1 MSFIGDIWGNVKF
14 NAGKAA
20 ANAASSV
27 SWAYTHSPA
36 QEVIY
41 RNNRAYKSVL
51 VHVAK
56 QLAMSEIEGQIN
68 KLFPKYQRYLEKT
81 WREKT
86 VLAQQKANQVQLIE
100 DQKSQ
105 LESNGHITTEE
116 GHTIIAKDKY
126 GNKVPEALMLYY
138 NGQETIK
145 VEDIRLLGTEDVTIS
160 IHDGIRNYERNIT
173 SKVKYETKTVC
184 FIDLNPDITIQ
195 SSKNIVMTT
204 VQGRDY
210 TRKELVSGGDLNFTV
225 TGEIVSNEEG
235 VYPENDVKKFI
246 QIMQYGGVI
255 NVNHFQF
262 KQFNVNKI
270 IIKDFNMQNQEFK
283 NIQPYTFTCVAVE
296 PDEDVVVKSD
306 TIAVINREIEVSSM
320 NKWYKLILNN
330 KYAEIVANAA
340 ASAVSSTINAGV
352 DAAGNGLDKLVDK
365 I

>member
-1 MSFIGDIWGNVKF
+1 MKF

-20 ANAASSV
+20 TNAASSV
-27 SWAYTHSPA
+27 SWVYMHSP
-36 QEVIY
+36 EKEIIY

-81 WREKT
+81 LRKT
-86 VLAQQKANQVQLIE
+86 VLEQQQNNQVQLIKNRE
-100 DQKSQ
+100 TQMKEWGQISA
-105 LESNGHITTEE
+105 EG

-126 GNKVPEALMLYY
+126 GNAIPEALMLYY
-138 NGQETIK
+138 DGDTAISVEDVKTVNGQQ
-145 VEDIRLLGTEDVTIS
+145 
-160 IHDGIRNYERNIT
+160 
-173 SKVKYETKTVC
+173 VKDSYTTKTIC
-184 FIDLNPDITIQ
+184 FIDINPDIAIQ
-195 SSKNIVMTT
+195 SAKNIVMTT

-235 VYPENDVKKFI
+235 IYPENDVKKFI
-246 QIMQYGGVI
+246 QIMQYGGVV

-262 KQFNVNKI
+262 KQFNVDKI

-296 PDEDVVVKSD
+296 PDEDVIVKSD
-306 TIAVINREIEVSSM
+306 TIAVINREIEVSPMS
-320 NKWYKLILNN
+320 KWYKLILQN

-340 ASAVSSTINAGV
+340 ASAASSTINAGV
-352 DAAGNGLDKLVDK
+352 DAGVNSVENLVSK

>member
-20 ANAASSV
+20 ANAASSI

-81 WREKT
+81 LRKT
-86 VLAQQKANQVQLIE
+86 VLEQQKSNQVQLIRNRE
-100 DQKSQ
+100 SQ
-105 LESNGHITTEE
+105 MKEWGRITADG

-126 GNKVPEALMLYY
+126 GNAVPESLMLFYD
-138 NGQETIK
+138 GDTDIL
-145 VEDIRLLGTEDVTIS
+145 VED
-160 IHDGIRNYERNIT
+160 
-173 SKVKYETKTVC
+173 VKIVGDKQVKDSYTTKTIC
-184 FIDLNPDITIQ
+184 FIDINPDVAIQ

-246 QIMQYGGVI
+246 QIMQYGGVV

-262 KQFNVNKI
+262 KQFNVDKI

-306 TIAVINREIEVSSM
+306 TIAVINREIEVSPMS
-320 NKWYKLILNN
+320 KWYKLILNN

-340 ASAVSSTINAGV
+340 ASAVSSTVNAGV

>member
-1 MSFIGDIWGNVKF
+1 MKF

-56 QLAMSEIEGQIN
+56 QFAMSEIEGQIN

-81 WREKT
+81 LRKT
-86 VLAQQKANQVQLIE
+86 VLEQQKSNQVQLIRNRE
-100 DQKSQ
+100 SQ
-105 LESNGHITTEE
+105 MKEWGRITADG
-116 GHTIIAKDKY
+116 GHTITAKDKY
-126 GNKVPEALMLYY
+126 GNAVPESLMLFYD
-138 NGQETIK
+138 GDTDIL
-145 VEDIRLLGTEDVTIS
+145 VED
-160 IHDGIRNYERNIT
+160 
-173 SKVKYETKTVC
+173 VKIVGDKQVKDSYTTKTIC
-184 FIDLNPDITIQ
+184 FIDINPDVAIQ

-246 QIMQYGGVI
+246 QIMQYGGVV

-262 KQFNVNKI
+262 KQFNVDKI

-306 TIAVINREIEVSSM
+306 TIAVINREIEVSPMS
-320 NKWYKLILNN
+320 KWYKLILNN

-340 ASAVSSTINAGV
+340 ASAASSTINAGV

>member
-81 WREKT
+81 LRKT
-86 VLAQQKANQVQLIE
+86 VLEQQKSNQVQLIRNHE
-100 DQKSQ
+100 SQ
-105 LESNGHITTEE
+105 MKEWGRITADG

-126 GNKVPEALMLYY
+126 GNAVPESLMLFYD
-138 NGQETIK
+138 GDTDIL
-145 VEDIRLLGTEDVTIS
+145 VED
-160 IHDGIRNYERNIT
+160 
-173 SKVKYETKTVC
+173 VKIVGDKQVKDSYTTKTIC
-184 FIDLNPDITIQ
+184 FIDINPDVAIQ

-246 QIMQYGGVI
+246 QIMQYGGVV

-262 KQFNVNKI
+262 KQFNVDKI

-306 TIAVINREIEVSSM
+306 TIAVINREIEVSPMS
-320 NKWYKLILNN
+320 KWYKLILNN

-340 ASAVSSTINAGV
+340 ASAVSSTVNAGV

>member
-51 VHVAK
+51 VHVAN
-56 QLAMSEIEGQIN
+56 QFAMSEIEGQIN

-81 WREKT
+81 LRKT
-86 VLAQQKANQVQLIE
+86 VLKQQQNNQIQLIKNRE
-100 DQKSQ
+100 TQMSGFGQ
-105 LESNGHITTEE
+105 ITAEG
-116 GHTIIAKDKY
+116 GHTIIARDKY
-126 GNKVPEALMLYY
+126 GNKIQESLILSYDGETDIQVSDVGGVNGEAKYPEHY
-138 NGQETIK
+138 T
-145 VEDIRLLGTEDVTIS
+145 
-160 IHDGIRNYERNIT
+160 
-173 SKVKYETKTVC
+173 TKTIC
-184 FIDLNPDITIQ
+184 FIDLNPDVAIQ

-246 QIMQYGGVI
+246 QIMQYGGVV

-262 KQFNVNKI
+262 KQFNVDKI

-306 TIAVINREIEVSSM
+306 TIAVINREIEVSPMS
-320 NKWYKLILNN
+320 KWYKLILNN

-340 ASAVSSTINAGV
+340 ASAVSSTVNAGV

>member
-81 WREKT
+81 LRKT
-86 VLAQQKANQVQLIE
+86 VLEQQKSNQIQLIKKRE
-100 DQKSQ
+100 TQM
-105 LESNGHITTEE
+105 EE
-116 GHTIIAKDKY
+116 WGRISAQGGRTIIAKDKY
-126 GNKVPEALMLYY
+126 GNAVPESLMLFYD
-138 NGQETIK
+138 GDTDIL
-145 VEDIRLLGTEDVTIS
+145 VED
-160 IHDGIRNYERNIT
+160 
-173 SKVKYETKTVC
+173 VKIVGDKQVKDSYTTKTIC
-184 FIDLNPDITIQ
+184 FIDINPDVAIQ

-246 QIMQYGGVI
+246 QIMQYGGVV

-262 KQFNVNKI
+262 KQFNVDKI

-306 TIAVINREIEVSSM
+306 TIAVINREIEVSPMS
-320 NKWYKLILNN
+320 KWYKLILNN

-340 ASAVSSTINAGV
+340 ASAVSSTVNAGV

>member
-81 WREKT
+81 LRKT
-86 VLAQQKANQVQLIE
+86 VLEQQKSNQVQLIRNRE
-100 DQKSQ
+100 SQ
-105 LESNGHITTEE
+105 MKEWGRITADG

-126 GNKVPEALMLYY
+126 GNAVPESLMLFYD
-138 NGQETIK
+138 GDTDIL
-145 VEDIRLLGTEDVTIS
+145 VED
-160 IHDGIRNYERNIT
+160 
-173 SKVKYETKTVC
+173 VKIVGDKQVKDSYTTKTIC
-184 FIDLNPDITIQ
+184 FIDINPDVAIQ

-204 VQGRDY
+204 VQGRNY

-246 QIMQYGGVI
+246 QIMQYGGVV

-262 KQFNVNKI
+262 KQFNVDKI

-306 TIAVINREIEVSSM
+306 TIAVINREIEVSPMS
-320 NKWYKLILNN
+320 KWYKLILNN
-330 KYAEIVANAA
+330 KYAEIIANAA
-340 ASAVSSTINAGV
+340 ASAVSSTVNAGV

>member
-81 WREKT
+81 LRKT
-86 VLAQQKANQVQLIE
+86 VLEQQKSNQVQLIRNRE
-100 DQKSQ
+100 SQ
-105 LESNGHITTEE
+105 MKEWGRITADG
-116 GHTIIAKDKY
+116 GHTIIAKGKY
-126 GNKVPEALMLYY
+126 GNAVPESLMLFYD
-138 NGQETIK
+138 GDTDIL
-145 VEDIRLLGTEDVTIS
+145 VED
-160 IHDGIRNYERNIT
+160 
-173 SKVKYETKTVC
+173 VKIVGDKQVKDSYTTKTIC
-184 FIDLNPDITIQ
+184 FIDINPDVAIQ

-246 QIMQYGGVI
+246 QIMQYGGVV

-262 KQFNVNKI
+262 KQFNVDKI

-306 TIAVINREIEVSSM
+306 TIAVINREIEVSPMS
-320 NKWYKLILNN
+320 KWYKLILNN

-340 ASAVSSTINAGV
+340 ASAVSSTVNAGV

>member
-81 WREKT
+81 LRKT
-86 VLAQQKANQVQLIE
+86 VLEQRKSNQVQLIRNRE
-100 DQKSQ
+100 SQ
-105 LESNGHITTEE
+105 MKEWGRITADG

-126 GNKVPEALMLYY
+126 GNAVPESLMLFYD
-138 NGQETIK
+138 GDTDIL
-145 VEDIRLLGTEDVTIS
+145 VED
-160 IHDGIRNYERNIT
+160 
-173 SKVKYETKTVC
+173 VKIVGDKQVKDSYTTKTIC
-184 FIDLNPDITIQ
+184 FIDINPDVAIQ

-246 QIMQYGGVI
+246 QIMQYGGVV

-262 KQFNVNKI
+262 KQFNVDKI

-306 TIAVINREIEVSSM
+306 TIAVINREIEVSPMS
-320 NKWYKLILNN
+320 KWYKLILNN

-340 ASAVSSTINAGV
+340 ASAVSSTVNAGV

>member
-81 WREKT
+81 LRKT
-86 VLAQQKANQVQLIE
+86 VLEQQKSNQIQLIKNRE
-100 DQKSQ
+100 TQMEEWGRISAQ
-105 LESNGHITTEE
+105 GGHA
-116 GHTIIAKDKY
+116 IIAKDKY
-126 GNKVPEALMLYY
+126 GNAVPESLMLFYD
-138 NGQETIK
+138 GDTDIL
-145 VEDIRLLGTEDVTIS
+145 VED
-160 IHDGIRNYERNIT
+160 
-173 SKVKYETKTVC
+173 VKIVGDKQVKDSYTTKTIC
-184 FIDLNPDITIQ
+184 FIDINPDVAIQ

-246 QIMQYGGVI
+246 QIMQYGGVV

-262 KQFNVNKI
+262 KQFNVDKI

-306 TIAVINREIEVSSM
+306 TIAVINREIEVSPMS
-320 NKWYKLILNN
+320 KWYKLILNN

-340 ASAVSSTINAGV
+340 ASAASSTINAGV
-352 DAAGNGLDKLVDK
+352 DAVGNGLDKLVDK

>member
-27 SWAYTHSPA
+27 SWAYTHSPS

-81 WREKT
+81 LRKT
-86 VLAQQKANQVQLIE
+86 VLEQQKSNQVQLIRNRE
-100 DQKSQ
+100 SQ
-105 LESNGHITTEE
+105 MKEWGRITADG

-126 GNKVPEALMLYY
+126 GNAVPESLMLFYD
-138 NGQETIK
+138 GDTDIL
-145 VEDIRLLGTEDVTIS
+145 VED
-160 IHDGIRNYERNIT
+160 
-173 SKVKYETKTVC
+173 VKIVGDKQVKDSYTTKTIC
-184 FIDLNPDITIQ
+184 FIDINPDVAIQ

-246 QIMQYGGVI
+246 QIMQYGGVV

-262 KQFNVNKI
+262 KQFNVDKI
-270 IIKDFNMQNQEFK
+270 IIKDFNMQNQVFK

-306 TIAVINREIEVSSM
+306 TIAVINREIEVSPMS
-320 NKWYKLILNN
+320 KWYKLILNN

-340 ASAVSSTINAGV
+340 ASAVSSTVNAGV

>member
-81 WREKT
+81 LRKT
-86 VLAQQKANQVQLIE
+86 VLEQQKSNQIQLIKNRE
-100 DQKSQ
+100 TQM
-105 LESNGHITTEE
+105 EE
-116 GHTIIAKDKY
+116 WGRISAQGGHTIIAKDKY
-126 GNKVPEALMLYY
+126 GNAVPESLMLFYD
-138 NGQETIK
+138 GDTDIL
-145 VEDIRLLGTEDVTIS
+145 VED
-160 IHDGIRNYERNIT
+160 
-173 SKVKYETKTVC
+173 VKIVGDKQVNDSYTTKTIC
-184 FIDLNPDITIQ
+184 FIDINPDVAIQ

-246 QIMQYGGVI
+246 QIMQYGGVV

-262 KQFNVNKI
+262 KQFNVDKI

-306 TIAVINREIEVSSM
+306 TIAVINREIEVSPMS
-320 NKWYKLILNN
+320 KWYKLILNN

-340 ASAVSSTINAGV
+340 ASAASSTINAGV

>member
-81 WREKT
+81 LRKT
-86 VLAQQKANQVQLIE
+86 VLEQQKSNQVQLIRNRE
-100 DQKSQ
+100 SQ
-105 LESNGHITTEE
+105 MKEWGRITADG

-126 GNKVPEALMLYY
+126 GNAVPESLMLFYD
-138 NGQETIK
+138 GDTDIL
-145 VEDIRLLGTEDVTIS
+145 VED
-160 IHDGIRNYERNIT
+160 
-173 SKVKYETKTVC
+173 VKIVGDKQVKDSYTTKTIC
-184 FIDLNPDITIQ
+184 FIDINPDVAIQ
-195 SSKNIVMTT
+195 SSKNIVMTA

-246 QIMQYGGVI
+246 QIMQYGGVV

-262 KQFNVNKI
+262 KQFNVDKI

-306 TIAVINREIEVSSM
+306 TIAVINREIEVSPMS
-320 NKWYKLILNN
+320 KWYKLILNN

-340 ASAVSSTINAGV
+340 ASAVSSTVNAGV
-352 DAAGNGLDKLVDK
+352 NAAGNGLDKLVDK

>member
-56 QLAMSEIEGQIN
+56 QLAMSEIEEQIN

-81 WREKT
+81 LRKT
-86 VLAQQKANQVQLIE
+86 VLEQQKSNQVQLIRNRE
-100 DQKSQ
+100 SQ
-105 LESNGHITTEE
+105 MKEWGRITADG

-126 GNKVPEALMLYY
+126 GNAVPESLMLFYD
-138 NGQETIK
+138 GDTDIL
-145 VEDIRLLGTEDVTIS
+145 VED
-160 IHDGIRNYERNIT
+160 
-173 SKVKYETKTVC
+173 VKIVGDKQVKDSYTTKTIC
-184 FIDLNPDITIQ
+184 FIDINPDVAIQ

-246 QIMQYGGVI
+246 QIMQYGGVV

-262 KQFNVNKI
+262 KQFNVDKI

-306 TIAVINREIEVSSM
+306 TIAVINREIEVSPMS
-320 NKWYKLILNN
+320 KWYKLILNN

-340 ASAVSSTINAGV
+340 ASAASSTINAGV

>member
-81 WREKT
+81 LRKT
-86 VLAQQKANQVQLIE
+86 VLEQQKSNQVQLIRNRE
-100 DQKSQ
+100 SQ
-105 LESNGHITTEE
+105 MKEWGRITADG

-126 GNKVPEALMLYY
+126 GNAVPESLMLFYD
-138 NGQETIK
+138 GDTDIL
-145 VEDIRLLGTEDVTIS
+145 VED
-160 IHDGIRNYERNIT
+160 
-173 SKVKYETKTVC
+173 VKIVGDKQVKDSYTTKTIC
-184 FIDLNPDITIQ
+184 FIDINPDVAIQ

-246 QIMQYGGVI
+246 QIMQYGGVV

-262 KQFNVNKI
+262 KQFNVDKI

-306 TIAVINREIEVSSM
+306 TIAVINREIEVSPMS
-320 NKWYKLILNN
+320 KWYKLILNN

-340 ASAVSSTINAGV
+340 ASAVSSTVNAGV
-352 DAAGNGLDKLVDK
+352 DAAGNGLDKLVNK

>member
-81 WREKT
+81 LRKT
-86 VLAQQKANQVQLIE
+86 VLEQQKSNQVQLIRNRE
-100 DQKSQ
+100 SQ
-105 LESNGHITTEE
+105 MKEWGRITADG

-126 GNKVPEALMLYY
+126 GNAVPESLMLFYDGDT
-138 NGQETIK
+138 NIL
-145 VEDIRLLGTEDVTIS
+145 VED
-160 IHDGIRNYERNIT
+160 
-173 SKVKYETKTVC
+173 VKIVGDKQVKDSYTTKTIC
-184 FIDLNPDITIQ
+184 FIDINPDVAIQ

-246 QIMQYGGVI
+246 QIMQYGGVV

-262 KQFNVNKI
+262 KQFNVDKI
-270 IIKDFNMQNQEFK
+270 IIKDFSMQNQEFK

-306 TIAVINREIEVSSM
+306 TIAVINREIEVSPMS
-320 NKWYKLILNN
+320 KWYKLILNN

-340 ASAVSSTINAGV
+340 ASAVSSTVNAGV

>member
-68 KLFPKYQRYLEKT
+68 KLFPKYQKYLEKT
-81 WREKT
+81 LRKT
-86 VLAQQKANQVQLIE
+86 VLEQQKSNQVQLIRNRE
-100 DQKSQ
+100 SQ
-105 LESNGHITTEE
+105 MKEWGRITADG

-126 GNKVPEALMLYY
+126 GNAVPESLMLFYD
-138 NGQETIK
+138 GDTDIL
-145 VEDIRLLGTEDVTIS
+145 VED
-160 IHDGIRNYERNIT
+160 
-173 SKVKYETKTVC
+173 VKIVGDKQVKDSYTTKTIC
-184 FIDLNPDITIQ
+184 FIDINPDVAIQ

-246 QIMQYGGVI
+246 QIMQYGGVV

-262 KQFNVNKI
+262 KQFNVDKI

-306 TIAVINREIEVSSM
+306 TIAVINREIEVSPMS
-320 NKWYKLILNN
+320 KWYKLILNN

-340 ASAVSSTINAGV
+340 ASAVSSTVNAGV

>member
-81 WREKT
+81 LRKT
-86 VLAQQKANQVQLIE
+86 VLEQQKSNQVQLIRNRE
-100 DQKSQ
+100 SQ
-105 LESNGHITTEE
+105 MKEWGHITADD

-126 GNKVPEALMLYY
+126 GNAVPESLMLFYD
-138 NGQETIK
+138 GDTDIL
-145 VEDIRLLGTEDVTIS
+145 VED
-160 IHDGIRNYERNIT
+160 
-173 SKVKYETKTVC
+173 VKIVGDKQVKDSYTTKTIC
-184 FIDLNPDITIQ
+184 FIDINPDVAIQ

-246 QIMQYGGVI
+246 QIMQYGGVV

-262 KQFNVNKI
+262 KQFNVDKI

-306 TIAVINREIEVSSM
+306 TIAVINREIEVSPMS
-320 NKWYKLILNN
+320 KWYKLILNN

-340 ASAVSSTINAGV
+340 ASAVSSTVNAGV

>member
-81 WREKT
+81 LRKT
-86 VLAQQKANQVQLIE
+86 VLEQQKSNQVQLIRNRE
-100 DQKSQ
+100 SQ
-105 LESNGHITTEE
+105 MKEWGRITADG

-126 GNKVPEALMLYY
+126 GNAVPESLMLFYD
-138 NGQETIK
+138 GDTDIL
-145 VEDIRLLGTEDVTIS
+145 VED
-160 IHDGIRNYERNIT
+160 
-173 SKVKYETKTVC
+173 VKIVGDKQVKDSYTTKTIC
-184 FIDLNPDITIQ
+184 FIDINPDVAIQ

-235 VYPENDVKKFI
+235 VYPENDVRKFI
-246 QIMQYGGVI
+246 QIMQYGGVV

-262 KQFNVNKI
+262 KQFNVDKI

-306 TIAVINREIEVSSM
+306 TIAVINREIEVSPMS
-320 NKWYKLILNN
+320 KWYKLILNN

-340 ASAVSSTINAGV
+340 ASAVSSTVNAGV

>member
-81 WREKT
+81 LRKT
-86 VLAQQKANQVQLIE
+86 VLEQQKSNQVQLIRNRE
-100 DQKSQ
+100 SQ
-105 LESNGHITTEE
+105 MKEWGRITADG

-126 GNKVPEALMLYY
+126 GNAVPESLMLFYD
-138 NGQETIK
+138 GDTDIL
-145 VEDIRLLGTEDVTIS
+145 VED
-160 IHDGIRNYERNIT
+160 
-173 SKVKYETKTVC
+173 VKIVGDKQVKDSYTTKTIC
-184 FIDLNPDITIQ
+184 FIDINPDVAIQ

-246 QIMQYGGVI
+246 QIMQYGGVV

-262 KQFNVNKI
+262 KQFNVDKI
-270 IIKDFNMQNQEFK
+270 IIKDFSMQNQEFK

-306 TIAVINREIEVSSM
+306 TIAVINREIEVSPMS
-320 NKWYKLILNN
+320 KWYKLILNN

-340 ASAVSSTINAGV
+340 ASAVSSTVNAGV

>member
-81 WREKT
+81 LRKT
-86 VLAQQKANQVQLIE
+86 VLKQQKSNQVQLIRNRE
-100 DQKSQ
+100 SQ
-105 LESNGHITTEE
+105 MKEWGRITADG

-126 GNKVPEALMLYY
+126 GNTVPESLMLFYD
-138 NGQETIK
+138 GDTDIL
-145 VEDIRLLGTEDVTIS
+145 VED
-160 IHDGIRNYERNIT
+160 
-173 SKVKYETKTVC
+173 VKIVGDKQVKDSYTTKTIC
-184 FIDLNPDITIQ
+184 FIDINPDVAIQ

-246 QIMQYGGVI
+246 QIMQYGGVV

-262 KQFNVNKI
+262 KQFNVDKI

-306 TIAVINREIEVSSM
+306 TIAVINREIEVSPMS
-320 NKWYKLILNN
+320 KWYKLILNN

-340 ASAVSSTINAGV
+340 ASAVSSTVNAGV
-352 DAAGNGLDKLVDK
+352 NAAGNGLDKLVDK

>member
-81 WREKT
+81 LRKT
-86 VLAQQKANQVQLIE
+86 VLKQQKSNQVQLIRNRE
-100 DQKSQ
+100 SQ
-105 LESNGHITTEE
+105 MKEWGRITADG

-126 GNKVPEALMLYY
+126 GNAVPESLMLFYD
-138 NGQETIK
+138 GDTDIL
-145 VEDIRLLGTEDVTIS
+145 VED
-160 IHDGIRNYERNIT
+160 
-173 SKVKYETKTVC
+173 VKIVGDKQVKDSYTTKTIC
-184 FIDLNPDITIQ
+184 FIDINPDVAIQ

-246 QIMQYGGVI
+246 QIMQYGGVV

-262 KQFNVNKI
+262 KQFNVDKI

-306 TIAVINREIEVSSM
+306 TIAVINREIEVSPMS
-320 NKWYKLILNN
+320 KWYKLILNN

-340 ASAVSSTINAGV
+340 ASAVSSTVNAGV
-352 DAAGNGLDKLVDK
+352 NAAGNGLDKLVDK

>member
-1 MSFIGDIWGNVKF
+1 MSFIEDIWGNVKF

-81 WREKT
+81 LRKT
-86 VLAQQKANQVQLIE
+86 VLEQQKSNQVQLIRNRE
-100 DQKSQ
+100 SQ
-105 LESNGHITTEE
+105 MKEWGRITADG

-126 GNKVPEALMLYY
+126 GNAVPESLMLFYD
-138 NGQETIK
+138 GDTDIL
-145 VEDIRLLGTEDVTIS
+145 VED
-160 IHDGIRNYERNIT
+160 
-173 SKVKYETKTVC
+173 VKIVGDKQVKDSYTTKTIC
-184 FIDLNPDITIQ
+184 FIDINPDVAIQ

-246 QIMQYGGVI
+246 QIMQYGGVV

-262 KQFNVNKI
+262 KQFNVDKI

-306 TIAVINREIEVSSM
+306 TIAVINREIEVSPMS
-320 NKWYKLILNN
+320 KWYKLILNN

-340 ASAVSSTINAGV
+340 ASAVSSTVNAGV

>member
-81 WREKT
+81 LRKT
-86 VLAQQKANQVQLIE
+86 VLEQQKSNQVQLIRNRE
-100 DQKSQ
+100 SQ
-105 LESNGHITTEE
+105 MKEWGRITADG

-126 GNKVPEALMLYY
+126 GNAVPESLMLFYD
-138 NGQETIK
+138 GDTDIL
-145 VEDIRLLGTEDVTIS
+145 VED
-160 IHDGIRNYERNIT
+160 
-173 SKVKYETKTVC
+173 VKIVGDKQVNDSYTTKTIC
-184 FIDLNPDITIQ
+184 FIDINPDVAIQ

-246 QIMQYGGVI
+246 QIMQYGGVV

-262 KQFNVNKI
+262 KQFNVDKI

-306 TIAVINREIEVSSM
+306 TIAVINREIEVSPMS
-320 NKWYKLILNN
+320 KWYKLILNN

-340 ASAVSSTINAGV
+340 ASAVSSTVNAGV
-352 DAAGNGLDKLVDK
+352 NAAGNGLDKLVDK

>member
-81 WREKT
+81 LRKT
-86 VLAQQKANQVQLIE
+86 VLEQQKSNQVQLIRNRE
-100 DQKSQ
+100 SQ
-105 LESNGHITTEE
+105 MKEWGRITADG

-126 GNKVPEALMLYY
+126 GNAVPESLMLFYD
-138 NGQETIK
+138 GDTDIL
-145 VEDIRLLGTEDVTIS
+145 VED
-160 IHDGIRNYERNIT
+160 
-173 SKVKYETKTVC
+173 VKIVGDKQVMDSYTTKTIC
-184 FIDLNPDITIQ
+184 FIDINPDVAIQ

-246 QIMQYGGVI
+246 QIMQYGGVV

-262 KQFNVNKI
+262 KQFNVDKI

-306 TIAVINREIEVSSM
+306 TIAVINREIEVSPMS
-320 NKWYKLILNN
+320 KWYKLILNN

-340 ASAVSSTINAGV
+340 ASAVSSTVNAGV

>member
-56 QLAMSEIEGQIN
+56 QLAMSEIEEQIN

-81 WREKT
+81 LRKT
-86 VLAQQKANQVQLIE
+86 VLERQKSNQVQLIRNRE
-100 DQKSQ
+100 SQ
-105 LESNGHITTEE
+105 MKEWGRITADG

-126 GNKVPEALMLYY
+126 GNAVPESLMLFYD
-138 NGQETIK
+138 GDTDIL
-145 VEDIRLLGTEDVTIS
+145 VED
-160 IHDGIRNYERNIT
+160 
-173 SKVKYETKTVC
+173 VKIVGDKQVKDSYTTKTIC
-184 FIDLNPDITIQ
+184 FIDINPDVAIQ

-246 QIMQYGGVI
+246 QIMQYGGVV

-262 KQFNVNKI
+262 KQFNVDKI

-306 TIAVINREIEVSSM
+306 TIAVINREIEVSPMS
-320 NKWYKLILNN
+320 KWYKLILNN

-340 ASAVSSTINAGV
+340 ASAVSSTVNAGV

>member
-81 WREKT
+81 LRKT
-86 VLAQQKANQVQLIE
+86 VLEQQKSNQVQLIRNRE
-100 DQKSQ
+100 SQ
-105 LESNGHITTEE
+105 MKEWGRITADG

-126 GNKVPEALMLYY
+126 GNAVPESLMLFYD
-138 NGQETIK
+138 GDTDVL
-145 VEDIRLLGTEDVTIS
+145 VED
-160 IHDGIRNYERNIT
+160 
-173 SKVKYETKTVC
+173 VKIVGDKQVKDSYTTKTIC
-184 FIDLNPDITIQ
+184 FIDINPDVAIQ

-246 QIMQYGGVI
+246 QIMQYGGVV

-262 KQFNVNKI
+262 KQFNVDKI

-306 TIAVINREIEVSSM
+306 TIAVINREIEVSPMS
-320 NKWYKLILNN
+320 KWYKLILNN

-340 ASAVSSTINAGV
+340 ASAVSSTVNAGV

>member
-81 WREKT
+81 LRKT
-86 VLAQQKANQVQLIE
+86 VLEQQKSNHVQLIKNRE
-100 DQKSQ
+100 TQM
-105 LESNGHITTEE
+105 EE
-116 GHTIIAKDKY
+116 WGRISAQGGHTIIAKDKY
-126 GNKVPEALMLYY
+126 GNAVPESLMLFYD
-138 NGQETIK
+138 GDTDIL
-145 VEDIRLLGTEDVTIS
+145 VED
-160 IHDGIRNYERNIT
+160 
-173 SKVKYETKTVC
+173 VKIVGDKQVKDSYTTKTIC
-184 FIDLNPDITIQ
+184 FIDINPDVAIQ

-246 QIMQYGGVI
+246 QIMQYGGVV

-262 KQFNVNKI
+262 KQFNVDKI

-306 TIAVINREIEVSSM
+306 TIAVINREIEVSPMS
-320 NKWYKLILNN
+320 KWYKLILNN

-340 ASAVSSTINAGV
+340 ASAASSTINAGV

>member
-81 WREKT
+81 LRKT
-86 VLAQQKANQVQLIE
+86 VLEQQKSNQVQLIRNRE
-100 DQKSQ
+100 SQ
-105 LESNGHITTEE
+105 MKEWGCITADG

-126 GNKVPEALMLYY
+126 GNAVPESLMLFYD
-138 NGQETIK
+138 GDTDIL
-145 VEDIRLLGTEDVTIS
+145 VED
-160 IHDGIRNYERNIT
+160 
-173 SKVKYETKTVC
+173 VKIVGDKQVKDSYTTKTIC
-184 FIDLNPDITIQ
+184 FIDINPDVAIQ

-246 QIMQYGGVI
+246 QIMQYGGVV

-262 KQFNVNKI
+262 KQFNVDKI

-306 TIAVINREIEVSSM
+306 TIAVINREIEVSPMS
-320 NKWYKLILNN
+320 KWYKLILNN

-340 ASAVSSTINAGV
+340 ASSVSSTVNAGV

>member
-1 MSFIGDIWGNVKF
+1 MDKVWGNIKLNTG
-14 NAGKAA
+14 NAAT
-20 ANAASSV
+20 NAASSV
-27 SWAYTHSPA
+27 SWAYTHSPEK
-36 QEVIY
+36 QIIY
-41 RNNRAYKSVL
+41 KNNRAYKSVL

-56 QLAMSEIEGQIN
+56 QMAMSTIEGQIN
-68 KLFPKYQRYLEKT
+68 KLFPKYQRYLERT
-81 WREKT
+81 WREST
-86 VLAQQKANQVQLIE
+86 VLKQQKANRVQLIK

-105 LESNGHITTEE
+105 LELNGQIKTTE
-116 GHTIIAKDKY
+116 GNTIIAKDKY

-138 NGQETIK
+138 DGEETVK
-145 VEDIRLLGTEDVTIS
+145 VEDVQLNGTKEVEITV
-160 IHDGIRNYERNIT
+160 HDGKRHYERNVT
-173 SKVKYETKTVC
+173 SKVSFDTKTVC
-184 FIDLNPDITIQ
+184 FIDLNPDVAIQ

-246 QIMQYGGVI
+246 QIMQYGGVVS
-255 NVNHFQF
+255 VNHFQF
-262 KQFNVNKI
+262 KQFNVDKI

-306 TIAVINREIEVSSM
+306 TIAVINREIEVSQMS
-320 NKWYKLILNN
+320 KWYKLILQN

-340 ASAVSSTINAGV
+340 TSAVSSTVNAGV
-352 DAAGNGLDKLVDK
+352 DVAGNGLDKLVDK

>member
-81 WREKT
+81 LRKT
-86 VLAQQKANQVQLIE
+86 VLEQQKSNQVQLIRNRE
-100 DQKSQ
+100 SQ
-105 LESNGHITTEE
+105 MKEWGRITADG

-126 GNKVPEALMLYY
+126 GNAVPESLMLFYD
-138 NGQETIK
+138 GDTDIL
-145 VEDIRLLGTEDVTIS
+145 VED
-160 IHDGIRNYERNIT
+160 
-173 SKVKYETKTVC
+173 VKIVGDKQVKDSYTTKTIC
-184 FIDLNPDITIQ
+184 FIDINPDVAIQ

-235 VYPENDVKKFI
+235 IYPENDVKKFI
-246 QIMQYGGVI
+246 QIMQYGGVV

-262 KQFNVNKI
+262 KQFNVDKI

-306 TIAVINREIEVSSM
+306 TIAVINREIEVSPMS
-320 NKWYKLILNN
+320 KWYKLILNN

-340 ASAVSSTINAGV
+340 ASAVSSTVNAGV

>member
-68 KLFPKYQRYLEKT
+68 KLFPKYQMYLEKT
-81 WREKT
+81 LRKT
-86 VLAQQKANQVQLIE
+86 VLEQQKSNQVQLIRNRE
-100 DQKSQ
+100 SQ
-105 LESNGHITTEE
+105 MKEWGRITADG

-126 GNKVPEALMLYY
+126 GNAVPESLMLFYD
-138 NGQETIK
+138 GDTDIL
-145 VEDIRLLGTEDVTIS
+145 VED
-160 IHDGIRNYERNIT
+160 
-173 SKVKYETKTVC
+173 VKIVGDKQVKDSYTTKTIC
-184 FIDLNPDITIQ
+184 FIDINPDVAIQ

-246 QIMQYGGVI
+246 QIMQYGGVV

-262 KQFNVNKI
+262 KQFNVDKI

-306 TIAVINREIEVSSM
+306 TIAVINREIEVSPMS
-320 NKWYKLILNN
+320 KWYKLILNN

-340 ASAVSSTINAGV
+340 ASAVSSTVNAGV

>member
-81 WREKT
+81 LRKT
-86 VLAQQKANQVQLIE
+86 VLEQQKSNQVQLIRNRE
-100 DQKSQ
+100 SQ
-105 LESNGHITTEE
+105 MKEWGRITADG

-126 GNKVPEALMLYY
+126 GNAIPESLMLFYD
-138 NGQETIK
+138 GDTDIL
-145 VEDIRLLGTEDVTIS
+145 VED
-160 IHDGIRNYERNIT
+160 
-173 SKVKYETKTVC
+173 VKIVGDKQVKDSYTTKTIC
-184 FIDLNPDITIQ
+184 FIDINPDVTIQ

-246 QIMQYGGVI
+246 QIMQYGGVV

-262 KQFNVNKI
+262 KQFNVDKI

-306 TIAVINREIEVSSM
+306 TIAVINREIEVSPMS
-320 NKWYKLILNN
+320 KWYKLILNN

-340 ASAVSSTINAGV
+340 ASAVSSTVNAGV

>member
-56 QLAMSEIEGQIN
+56 QLAISEIEGQIN

-81 WREKT
+81 LRKT
-86 VLAQQKANQVQLIE
+86 VLEQQKSNQVQLIRNRE
-100 DQKSQ
+100 SQ
-105 LESNGHITTEE
+105 MKEWGRITADG

-126 GNKVPEALMLYY
+126 GNAVPESLMLFYD
-138 NGQETIK
+138 GDTDIL
-145 VEDIRLLGTEDVTIS
+145 VED
-160 IHDGIRNYERNIT
+160 
-173 SKVKYETKTVC
+173 VKIVGDKQVKDSYTTKTIC
-184 FIDLNPDITIQ
+184 FIDINPDVAIQ

-246 QIMQYGGVI
+246 QIMQYGGVV

-262 KQFNVNKI
+262 KQFNVDKI

-306 TIAVINREIEVSSM
+306 TIAVINREIEVSPMS
-320 NKWYKLILNN
+320 KWYKFILNN

-340 ASAVSSTINAGV
+340 ASAVSSTVNAGV

>member
-81 WREKT
+81 LRKT
-86 VLAQQKANQVQLIE
+86 VLEQQKSNQVQLIRNRE
-100 DQKSQ
+100 SQ
-105 LESNGHITTEE
+105 MKEWGRITADG

-126 GNKVPEALMLYY
+126 GNAVPESLMLFYD
-138 NGQETIK
+138 GDTDIL
-145 VEDIRLLGTEDVTIS
+145 VED
-160 IHDGIRNYERNIT
+160 
-173 SKVKYETKTVC
+173 VKIVGDEQVKDSYTTKTIC
-184 FIDLNPDITIQ
+184 FIDINPDVAIQ

-246 QIMQYGGVI
+246 QIMQYGGVV

-262 KQFNVNKI
+262 KQFNVDKI

-306 TIAVINREIEVSSM
+306 TIAVINREIEVSPMS
-320 NKWYKLILNN
+320 KWYKLILNN

-340 ASAVSSTINAGV
+340 ASAVSSTVNAGV

>member
-68 KLFPKYQRYLEKT
+68 KLFPKYQRYLERT
-81 WREKT
+81 LRKT
-86 VLAQQKANQVQLIE
+86 VLEQQKSNQVQLIKNRE
-100 DQKSQ
+100 SQ
-105 LESNGHITTEE
+105 MKEWGRITADG

-126 GNKVPEALMLYY
+126 GNAVPESLMLFYD
-138 NGQETIK
+138 GDTDIL
-145 VEDIRLLGTEDVTIS
+145 VED
-160 IHDGIRNYERNIT
+160 
-173 SKVKYETKTVC
+173 VKIVGDKQVKDSYTTKTIC
-184 FIDLNPDITIQ
+184 FIDINPDVAIQ

-246 QIMQYGGVI
+246 QIMQYGGVV

-262 KQFNVNKI
+262 KQFNVDKI

-306 TIAVINREIEVSSM
+306 TIAVINREIEVSPMS
-320 NKWYKLILNN
+320 KWYKLILNN

-340 ASAVSSTINAGV
+340 ASAVSSTVNAGV

>member
-81 WREKT
+81 LRKT
-86 VLAQQKANQVQLIE
+86 VLEQQKSNQVQLIRNRE
-100 DQKSQ
+100 SQ
-105 LESNGHITTEE
+105 MKEWGRITAGG

-126 GNKVPEALMLYY
+126 GNAVPESLMLFYD
-138 NGQETIK
+138 GDTDIL
-145 VEDIRLLGTEDVTIS
+145 VED
-160 IHDGIRNYERNIT
+160 
-173 SKVKYETKTVC
+173 VKIVGDKQVKDSYTTKTIC
-184 FIDLNPDITIQ
+184 FIDINPDVAIQ

-246 QIMQYGGVI
+246 QIMQYGGVV

-262 KQFNVNKI
+262 KQFNVDKI

-306 TIAVINREIEVSSM
+306 TIAVINREIEVSPMS
-320 NKWYKLILNN
+320 KWYKLILNN

-340 ASAVSSTINAGV
+340 ASAVSSTVNAGV

>member
-81 WREKT
+81 LRKT
-86 VLAQQKANQVQLIE
+86 VLEQQKSNQVQLIRNRE
-100 DQKSQ
+100 SQ
-105 LESNGHITTEE
+105 MKEWGRITVDG

-126 GNKVPEALMLYY
+126 GNAVPESLMLFYD
-138 NGQETIK
+138 GDTDIL
-145 VEDIRLLGTEDVTIS
+145 VED
-160 IHDGIRNYERNIT
+160 
-173 SKVKYETKTVC
+173 VKIVGDKQVKDSYTTKTIC
-184 FIDLNPDITIQ
+184 FIDINPDVAIQ

-246 QIMQYGGVI
+246 QIMQYGGVV

-262 KQFNVNKI
+262 KQFNVDKI

-306 TIAVINREIEVSSM
+306 TIAVINREIEVSPMS
-320 NKWYKLILNN
+320 KWYKLILNN

-340 ASAVSSTINAGV
+340 ASAVSSTVNAGV

>member
-1 MSFIGDIWGNVKF
+1 MKF

-81 WREKT
+81 LRKT
-86 VLAQQKANQVQLIE
+86 VLEQQKSNQVQLIRNRE
-100 DQKSQ
+100 SQ
-105 LESNGHITTEE
+105 MKEWGRITADG

-126 GNKVPEALMLYY
+126 GNAVPESLMLFYD
-138 NGQETIK
+138 GDTDIL
-145 VEDIRLLGTEDVTIS
+145 VED
-160 IHDGIRNYERNIT
+160 
-173 SKVKYETKTVC
+173 VKIVGDKQVKDSYTTKTIC
-184 FIDLNPDITIQ
+184 FIDINPDVAIQ

-246 QIMQYGGVI
+246 QIMQYGGVV

-262 KQFNVNKI
+262 KQFNVDKI

-306 TIAVINREIEVSSM
+306 TIAVINREIEVSPMS
-320 NKWYKLILNN
+320 KWYKLILNN

-340 ASAVSSTINAGV
+340 ASAVSSTVNADV

>member
-81 WREKT
+81 LRKT
-86 VLAQQKANQVQLIE
+86 VLEQQKSNQVQLIRNRE
-100 DQKSQ
+100 SQ
-105 LESNGHITTEE
+105 MKEWGRITADG

-126 GNKVPEALMLYY
+126 GNAVPESLMLFYD
-138 NGQETIK
+138 GDTDIL
-145 VEDIRLLGTEDVTIS
+145 VED
-160 IHDGIRNYERNIT
+160 
-173 SKVKYETKTVC
+173 VKIVGDKQVKDSYTTKTIC
-184 FIDLNPDITIQ
+184 FIDINPDVAIQ

-246 QIMQYGGVI
+246 QIMQYGGVV

-262 KQFNVNKI
+262 KQFNVDKI

-340 ASAVSSTINAGV
+340 ASAVSSTVNAGV